1 MLTKWYNIVVS
12 EEDAVLLSQMQQ
24 RYSYAFRKVYNN
36 MDLTR
41 DARFIEEI
49 RVKHNISAK
58 GYEYLVKECESF
70 YERNKSTIE
79 RRKKQISELREK
91 MDKEP
96 IPSKRIKINKHI
108 IDLTRSL
115 SKGVV
120 FGGKAVLQSIANGND
135 HKEEYKRNRLLPLCF
150 YGETSRNG
158 NRFFN
163 FRGLSDGFVLFKP
176 EGSDIKMNIEL
187 KIKKGDVLLLK
198 QIEELAM
205 KKECA
210 VTVRLTTK
218 RIYIT
223 YDEALLNGN
232 KFDEK
237 AVYKSISHIKD
248 KDERRTLLRKAHVEF
263 EEQMLAKKNKNR
275 FLAVDMNPDGIG
287 YSILEKK
294 SDAPHGEFVVLK
306 KEYLDFSVLNKQD
319 TNKRKYEISIA
330 IRYLFG
336 QLSHYNC
343 AYFVSEELNDL
354 GGKDNGNRIANRK
367 INNLWNREYINNLF
381 TKYCNIRG
389 IKRIEVNPAYSS
401 FIGNINYETFDPIA
415 ASIEIG
421 RRGIIKYIRGARIIP
436 EFCMSNIA
444 NGLAEKISSAK
455 KIYDNIY
462 ECKTWKEL
470 YKAFS
475 TAKMSVRRKMDDFIF
490 SGTYLENEK
499 STVKK
504 LCFL

>member
-1 MLTKWYNIVVS
+1 MLTKWYDIIISN
-12 EEDAVLLSQMQQ
+12 EEDGILRQMQQ
-24 RYSYAFRKVYNN
+24 QYSYAFRKVYNN
-36 MDLTR
+36 MDLTQ
-41 DARFIEEI
+41 DVEFIKEI
-49 RVKHNISAK
+49 RNKHEISAK

-70 YERNKSTIE
+70 YERNESTIE
-79 RRKKQISELREK
+79 RRKEQIKELREK
-91 MDKEP
+91 ISQELNP
-96 IPSKRIKINKHI
+96 LKRNKINKHI

-115 SKGVV
+115 SRGVV
-120 FGGKAVLQSIANGND
+120 FGGKVILQSITNGNN
-135 HKEEYKRNRLLPLCF
+135 HKEEYKQNRVLPLCF

-176 EGSDIKMNIEL
+176 EGSKIKINLEL
-187 KIKKGDVLLLK
+187 KIKKNDILLLK
-198 QIEELAM
+198 QIEEFAM

-210 VTVRLTTK
+210 VTVRLTSK

-237 AVYKSISHIKD
+237 AVYKSIAHIKD
-248 KDERRTLLRKAHVEF
+248 KDERKNLIRKAHVEF
-263 EEQMLAKKNKNR
+263 EKQMLVKKNKR
-275 FLAVDMNPDGIG
+275 IFLSVDMNPDGIG

-294 SDAPHGEFVVLK
+294 SDSPCGEFEVLK
-306 KEYLDFSVLNKQD
+306 KEYLDFSVLNKKD
-319 TNKRKYEISIA
+319 TNKRKYELSIA
-330 IRYLFG
+330 VRYLFG

-343 AYFVSEELNDL
+343 AYFISEELSGL
-354 GGKDNGNRIANRK
+354 GGKDNGNKVSNRK

-436 EFCMSNIA
+436 EFCMPNIV
-444 NGLAEKISSAK
+444 NGLVERISSAK
-455 KIYDNIY
+455 KIYDSIHG
-462 ECKTWKEL
+462 CKTWKEL
-470 YKAFS
+470 FKVFS

-490 SGTYLENEK
+490 IGTYLENEK